1 VIQVQA
7 LTKVYHVPVKE
18 PGLMGSLRSIVN
30 RKYKDVRAVDGV
42 SFRIERGERVGFL
55 GPNGAGKT
63 TTLKMLTG
71 LLHPTSGKIDVAGHV
86 PKERK
91 ADFLK
96 QITLVMGQKQQ
107 LIWDLPPL
115 ETFQLNRALFDV
127 PVARFD
133 ETLKELVELL
143 GIEEYLHQPTRNLS
157 LGQRMRC
164 ELTAALLHRPH
175 LLFLDEPTIGLDV
188 QVQVGVR
195 KFILDYQRRTEATVM
210 LTSHDMDDVAAIVDR
225 VILIDKGNIRFDGS
239 LDALARK
246 FGKGRRVVVRA
257 SKADLRPL
265 GFEPDERGA
274 FVVTVPADV
283 VNEKLDA
290 VLKLDATADVTV
302 TDPPLEEALTRA
314 FGETEP
320 PAAAQEAS

>member
-1 VIQVQA
+1 VIEVEA
-7 LTKVYHVPVKE
+7 LTKVYRVPVKE
-18 PGLMGSLRSIVN
+18 PGLRGSLRSIVD

-71 LLHPTSGKIDVAGHV
+71 LLHPTAGKIDVAGHV
-86 PKERK
+86 PKERRT
-91 ADFLK
+91 AFLK

-107 LIWDLPPL
+107 LIWDLPAL
-115 ETFQLNRALFDV
+115 ETFELNRALFDV
-127 PVARFD
+127 PAARFD
-133 ETLKELVELL
+133 ETLRELVELL
-143 GIEEYLHQPTRNLS
+143 DIGELLHQPVRNLS

-164 ELTAALLHRPH
+164 ELTAELLHRPH

-188 QVQVGVR
+188 QVQVEVR

-239 LDALARK
+239 LAALARR

-257 SKADLRPL
+257 SKAPLGPL

-274 FVVTVPADV
+274 LVVTVPADA

-290 VLKLDATADVTV
+290 LLKLDPSADVTV
-302 TDPPLEEALTRA
+302 SDPPLEEALARA
-314 FGETEP
+314 FGETP
-320 PAAAQEAS
+320 GQEAAS